1 VIDTHVRSMSHETDP
16 VEVRGRGDDRADRGP
31 LRALVD
37 RLRRHDREW
46 ADRYVQ
52 MRFDAGR

>member
-1 VIDTHVRSMSHETDP
+1 VIDTHVTGMSHEKDP
-16 VEVRGRGDDRADRGP
+16 VEGRGRREDRADRGL

-46 ADRYVQ
+46 ADRYVE

>member
-1 VIDTHVRSMSHETDP
+1 MSHKNDP
-16 VEVRGRGDDRADRGP
+16 AGVRGRDGDRADEGP

-46 ADRYVQ
+46 AERYVQ
-52 MRFDAGR
+52 MRFDAEH

>member
-1 VIDTHVRSMSHETDP
+1 MSHETDP